1 MRLQQKSILAF
12 VAALAA
18 GACAARTVA
27 DFHAGW
33 TFTKEGASAVSVTLP
48 HDWAIAGPFDPA
60 LDGNTGK
67 LPWRGRGTYE
77 TTITCAELPKGRVF
91 LDFEGVMAHATVFA
105 NGNPC
110 GRGDYGYLGFR
121 ADLTPYLMKGENKIL
136 VKVDTDNFKSRW
148 YPGGGIYRPV
158 HLVKTDDIYIED
170 DDLQVVTKD
179 VLTNRAEVKVRGVVT
194 SRRLKKAKGVARAT
208 LKDPSGAVVAT
219 AKKGFDVDGYADE
232 DFTLKLKVPNPQLW
246 ELVDGAKLYTL
257 EISVSGEGFADS
269 LVRRIGLREFSFDAD
284 RGFILNGKRVQ
295 LNGVDLHSDLGP
307 LGMAFDKDAMRRQLA
322 IMRDMGMNAL
332 RTSHNCPAPG
342 VLDLCDEMGIF
353 VWDECFDKW
362 QETCG
367 RGDEPLEDF
376 VSRQLARFVRR
387 DRNHPCVF
395 AWSIGNEISI
405 GRVMPPGQ
413 ESWANGLATGTSAER
428 CARFRHAVRAE
439 DDTRPVG
446 IGSCFPKAGER
457 GDYDALDITGWNY
470 NGMYDKMRAHA
481 PDKPLLYTESAS
493 ALSEWG
499 FYAEKLPTNKTD
511 FAWAAKRVDSYDFN
525 SARWSDIP
533 DREFLRMTR
542 DPFVGGEFVWTG
554 IDYLGEPTPYNDSRS
569 SYFGICDLCAFPK
582 DRFYLYRAHWNRD
595 AFTLYLVPCH
605 WNFPE
610 KKGKTV
616 PVFAYTSADEAELFL
631 NGKSLGRR
639 RKDPNA
645 GNLDDYYSIL
655 PRYRLMWMD
664 VPYEP
669 GELKVVAYGKD
680 GKACGT
686 QVIRTAGAAA
696 RVALAPERV
705 YGSLCVVQVTLA
717 DAAGNFVPNDDRR
730 VSFAAEGCEILAVGN
745 SDPRGMDSFKDVSSH
760 PLKFGRAGVYLRVKP
775 GVPAR
780 LTARA
785 DGLEPA
791 TAEIRP

>member
-1 MRLQQKSILAF
+1 MRLQQKSILVL
-12 VAALAA
+12 VAAFAA
-18 GACAARTVA
+18 GACAARTTET
-27 DFHAGW
+27 FHTGW

-121 ADLTPYLMKGENKIL
+121 ADLTPYLMKGANKIV
-136 VKVDTDNFKSRW
+136 VKADTDNFKSRW

-158 HLVKTDDIYIED
+158 HLVKTDDVYIGD

-179 VLTNRAEVKVRGVVT
+179 VLTGCAEVKVKGVVT
-194 SRRLKKAKGVARAT
+194 SRRPKKAKGTARAT

-219 AKKGFDVDGYADE
+219 AKDDFDVDGYADE
-232 DFTLKLKVPNPQLW
+232 DFTLKFKVPNPQLW

-257 EISVSGEGFADS
+257 EIAVSGDGFADS
-269 LVRRIGLREFSFDAD
+269 LVRRIGLREFRFDAD
-284 RGFILNGKRVQ
+284 KGFILNGKRVQ

-307 LGMAFDKDAMRRQLA
+307 LGMVFDKDAMRRQLA

-376 VSRQLARFVRR
+376 VSRQLAKFVRR

-413 ESWANGLATGTSAER
+413 ESWANGLATGTSVER
-428 CARFRHAVRAE
+428 CARFRHVVRAE

-499 FYAEKLPTNKTD
+499 YYAETLPTNKTD
-511 FAWAAKRVDSYDFN
+511 FAVSAKRVDSYDFN

-533 DREFLRMTR
+533 DREFFRMTR

-605 WNFPE
+605 WNFPA
-610 KKGKTV
+610 KKGKAV

-645 GNLDDYYSIL
+645 GSLDDYYSIL

-696 RVALAPERV
+696 RVALEPERV
-705 YGSLCVVQVTLA
+705 YGSLCVVKVTLA

-730 VSFAAEGCEILAVGN
+730 ISFSAEGCEILAVGN
-745 SDPRGMDSFKDVSSH
+745 SDPRGMDSFKDVASH

-785 DGLEPA
+785 DGLESA
-791 TAEIRP
+791 TVNIR